1 MPPIVVG
8 GVRYS
13 VLKLSEDRGNLSFLL
28 RSEAG
33 ELFGVYR
40 RNAQE
45 ALSAAPL
52 KLIFSVDN
60 PFKGMDFFEIAGG
73 GLEVRS

>member
-1 MPPIVVG
+1 
-8 GVRYS
+8 VR
-13 VLKLSEDRGNLSFLL
+13 RGSSSGSTGATL
-28 RSEAG
+28 
-33 ELFGVYR
+33 
-40 RNAQE
+40 QE

-73 GLEVRS
+73 GLEVRN